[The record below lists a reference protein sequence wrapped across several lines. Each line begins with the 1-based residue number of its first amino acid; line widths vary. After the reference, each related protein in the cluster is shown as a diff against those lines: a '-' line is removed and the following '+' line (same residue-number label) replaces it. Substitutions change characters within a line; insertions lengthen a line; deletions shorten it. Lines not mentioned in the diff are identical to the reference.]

1 MKHARLLKGNTGL
14 TPPYGCNAI
23 KNVNIYITVKTII
36 DTLERVG
43 FMKVVFNSHLN
54 ILGKETYVRN
64 I

>member
-1 MKHARLLKGNTGL
+1 MNTRLLKGNTGL

-23 KNVNIYITVKTII
+23 KNVNTHITVKTII
-36 DTLERVG
+36 DTLEKVG

-54 ILGKETYVRN
+54 ILGKETYVRT